1 MPPRTKRPP
10 ASATSQTTAE
20 RLVEAATTLLAE
32 KGPSG
37 IQARSVAEAAQ
48 TSTMTVYHHLGGIP
62 ELLQAVIDEGFRNLD
77 RALDAVARTDDPV
90 ADLFGQAL
98 ASRYLAQSNPHLYD
112 LMFGLSTRG
121 SYRAPAALN
130 HVGGHSEGFQAP
142 YSRLVEASTRLVQ
155 SGRIRSG
162 EDPES
167 VATQLWSSV
176 HGFITLELADHFA
189 QFRNP
194 LRQVLE
200 PMMVNLAVGMGDS
213 REEAIASHAAA
224 ISSWRRRVR
233 REQARARAAQR

>member
-1 MPPRTKRPP
+1 
-10 ASATSQTTAE
+10 
-20 RLVEAATTLLAE
+20 
-32 KGPSG
+32 
-37 IQARSVAEAAQ
+37 
-48 TSTMTVYHHLGGIP
+48 
-62 ELLQAVIDEGFRNLD
+62 LLQAVIDEGFRGLD
-77 RALDAVARTDDPV
+77 RALDATARTDDPV

-98 ASRYLAQSNPHLYD
+98 ASRYLAQANPHLYD

-142 YSRLVEASTRLVQ
+142 YSRLVEASTRLVH

-189 QFRNP
+189 RFRNP
-194 LRQVLE
+194 LNQVLE
-200 PMMVNLAVGMGDS
+200 PMMVNLVVGMGAS
-213 REEAIASHAAA
+213 REEAVASHAAA
-224 ISSWRRRVR
+224 IATWRRRVR
-233 REQARARAAQR
+233 REQARARAARV